1 MQRERMGRRS
11 ALKVSLLGSAAELIA
26 VPYPQTS
33 YVFYNFGAG
42 SADAFRRGSNRPRD
56 QGRWASTRLTPTR
69 SEAFL
74 TDSHGRDSVI
84 ACLR

>member
-33 YVFYNFGAG
+33 YGGKAPERVGIKH
-42 SADAFRRGSNRPRD
+42 
-56 QGRWASTRLTPTR
+56 PTI
-69 SEAFL
+69 
-74 TDSHGRDSVI
+74 VP
-84 ACLR
+84 